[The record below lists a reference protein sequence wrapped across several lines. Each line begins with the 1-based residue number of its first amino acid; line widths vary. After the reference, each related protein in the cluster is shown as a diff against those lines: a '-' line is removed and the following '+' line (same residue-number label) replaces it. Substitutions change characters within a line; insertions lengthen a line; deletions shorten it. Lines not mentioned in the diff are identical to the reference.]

1 MEEYTCRRFCKGTC
15 IIEVLI
21 SIVIGIIAG
30 IVFTNGLLV
39 TATTFAIVALVGAAV
54 ISLIFTLLILGAK
67 AFGKCNGFERCI
79 CKIGGCLLASIV
91 GTLIVGIILLIIE
104 ISTGSIASILSVGF
118 SAFFFVWMVLSTVS
132 LIGCLIRDICN
143 R

>member
-39 TATTFAIVALVGAAV
+39 TVTTFAIVALVGTAV

-132 LIGCLIRDICN
+132 LICCLIRDICN